1 MSTLRNALER
11 IFHWFQVNHPK
22 AISSFVPGLSS
33 SEIDDKLSDLPFQ
46 VPQEVREIYKFSN
59 GLDEQIF
66 DHLYLLSLESAI
78 QEAKTWVDEPFEEI
92 AEMYKYA
99 GKAIFPIFQL
109 EGDYIAVV
117 ETNGLQET
125 SPVVHL
131 SHAGGT
137 DIRLHYANL
146 TAMMLTLAKSY
157 EAGNIVIH
165 PNGYIEVEESS
176 FAAAYRKYNAGIAEI
191 ALKRFLDTLDF
202 SGQSISTLHGDL
214 CMINGYEIEIPSGSL
229 RAEVITILSKLLK
242 NEQYDD
248 LGFTVILALEELRA
262 VDSLIQGLKHPRN
275 WVRGRAAFTLGKI
288 RAFEAIELVSQLQE
302 DPDPIVQEAVQEA
315 LEMLRSKR

>member
-1 MSTLRNALER
+1 MSTLRDALER

-22 AISSFVPGLSS
+22 AISSLVPGLSS
-33 SEIDDKLSDLPFQ
+33 SEIDEKLSGLPFQ
-46 VPQEVREIYKFSN
+46 VPQEVREIYKLSN

-78 QEAKTWVDEPFEEI
+78 QEAKTWVNEPYEEI

-131 SHAGGT
+131 SHAGGI
-137 DIRLHYANL
+137 DIRPHYANL
-146 TAMMLTLAKSY
+146 TAMMLTLAESY
-157 EAGNIVIH
+157 EAGGIVIH

-176 FAAAYRKYNAGIAEI
+176 YAAAYRKYNAGIFEI
-191 ALKRFLDTLDF
+191 ALKRFLDTFDF

-214 CMINGYEIEIPSGSL
+214 CMINCYEIEIPSGSL
-229 RAEVITILSKLLK
+229 KAEVITILSKLLK
-242 NEQYDD
+242 NEQDD
-248 LGFTVILALEELRA
+248 SGFTVILALEELRA
-262 VDSLIQGLKHPRN
+262 VDALIQGLKHPCN

-302 DPDPIVQEAVQEA
+302 DPDPVVHEAVQEA

>member
-1 MSTLRNALER
+1 MSTLRDALER
-11 IFHWFQVNHPK
+11 IFHWFQVNHPRT
-22 AISSFVPGLSS
+22 ISSLVPGLSS

-46 VPQEVREIYKFSN
+46 VPQEVREIYKLSN

-78 QEAKTWVDEPFEEI
+78 QEAKTWVDEPYEEI

-109 EGDYIAVV
+109 EGEYIAVV

-125 SPVVHL
+125 SPIVHL

-137 DIRLHYANL
+137 DIRSYYTNL
-146 TAMMLTLAKSY
+146 TAMMLTLAESY
-157 EAGNIVIH
+157 EAGGIVIH

-176 FAAAYRKYNAGIAEI
+176 YAAAYRKYNAGIAEI

-202 SGQSISTLHGDL
+202 SEQSISTLHGDL
-214 CMINGYEIEIPSGSL
+214 CMINGYEIEIPSGFL

-242 NEQYDD
+242 NEQYDS
-248 LGFTVILALEELRA
+248 GFTIILVLEELRA
-262 VDSLIQGLKHPRN
+262 VEALIQGLKHPRN

-288 RAFEAIELVSQLQE
+288 RAFESIELVSQLQE